1 MKEIENFFKDLY
13 TSNGEIEDDRFANFV
28 QNLDIPKLQDLE
40 KEELEGEITL
50 EECKED
56 LTTFP
61 VENHQVK
68 TVLPGSSI
76 IVSSTY

>member
-1 MKEIENFFKDLY
+1 MKEIENFYKDLY
-13 TSNGEIEDDRFANFV
+13 TLNGEIEDDRFANFV
-28 QNLDIPKLQDLE
+28 QNLDITKLQDLE